1 MQEAL
6 SLKEFDDLGGRKEI
20 STLLLQMIGDEDVGA
35 VELARVAVGDP
46 ILSAKVMRM
55 ANSTYYGLS
64 GKVKD
69 LHFAISVIGF
79 LALRSIA
86 VSAMMEQLIP
96 ISQDVWRR
104 FLGQAGLSAELSK
117 YFGADQGEALCAG
130 MVMDIGELVLARHDM
145 RGYPLLHREISKLA
159 LYLRSSVAEQ
169 RERQIYGLNHS
180 ELSRDLLLK
189 WQFPIEICDAVAD
202 HHVWDEGDSAL
213 SKCLYSSA
221 AISPYYISRNTAFD
235 PELNVPEELMHV
247 DWTALFGRVER
258 FVTDALPSF

>member
-1 MQEAL
+1 MPEVL
-6 SLKEFDDLGGRKEI
+6 SLKEFDDLGGRKEV
-20 STLLLQMIGDEDVGA
+20 STLLLQMIGDEDIGA
-35 VELARVAVGDP
+35 LELARVAGGDP

-96 ISQDVWRR
+96 ISRDVWRH
-104 FLGQAGLSAELSK
+104 FLSKAGLAAELSR
-117 YFGADQGEALCAG
+117 YFGADQGEAICAG
-130 MVMDIGELVLARHDM
+130 MVMDIGELVLAQHDL

-159 LYLRSSVAEQ
+159 LYLRNSVAEQ
-169 RERQIYGLNHS
+169 RERQIYGMNHS

-189 WQFPIEICDAVAD
+189 WQFPIEICEAVAD
-202 HHVWDEGDSAL
+202 HHIWDEGDSAL
-213 SKCLYSSA
+213 SKCLYSAA
-221 AISPYYISRNTAFD
+221 AIFPYYASHNLVLD
-235 PELNVPEELMHV
+235 PELQVPGELMHV
-247 DWTALFGRVER
+247 DWAGLFEKVEK
-258 FVTDALPSF
+258 FVADTLPSF